1 MVNRTIIAQSKQC
14 DGLEPDNVDGYANPT
29 GFPLT
34 YQDQISCN
42 SVPPSLIARI
52 NLTIDNTFIANISH
66 AYQLGVALKNDVEQ
80 IPDLVDLVDFTVNE
94 QCHQYNEC
102 EALQPFIKQ
111 NKAVFQCEY
120 FEDGSTPDT
129 VCPESN
135 KQGLSTIIKTLDLRA
150 IPLYECLTEYT

>member
-34 YQDQISCN
+34 YQDQISY
-42 SVPPSLIARI
+42 
-52 NLTIDNTFIANISH
+52 NTFIANISH